1 VRARS
6 SSRSRSGSSSAD
18 SERPLLVELS
28 DLVAD
33 LRALGVRDGDLVVLH
48 ASMRAIGPVEGGAS
62 TVVRALDAALGAA
75 GTLVMVLGAEQSD
88 APFDALSTPAD
99 PDVGVLAEVFRRTDG
114 TAVNDHPDGRFGARG
129 GLARDL
135 LAGGPWHDYYGP
147 GSLLERVVQRRGKV
161 LRLGA
166 DLDTVTVLH
175 YAEYLAPLDHK
186 RRVRRVHRLAR
197 DGGVVEQA
205 VECLDD
211 SDGIVDHPG
220 EDYFAQIVRAYLAT
234 GRAATGRVGNAQSEL
249 IDAGDLVAFGV
260 EWMATHLRGG
270 R

>member
-1 VRARS
+1 VRAQS
-6 SSRSRSGSSSAD
+6 TSRSRSGSSSGD
-18 SERPLLVELS
+18 SERLLLVELS

-75 GTLVMVLGAEQSD
+75 GTLVMVLGAEESD

-129 GLARDL
+129 ALAREL

-197 DGGVVEQA
+197 GGGVIEQA

-234 GRAATGRVGNAQSEL
+234 GRAATGRVGNAESEL

-260 EWMATHLRGG
+260 EWMATYLSGG